1 MLMMTMIMLMQAK
14 LEKVAQAASEAAAR
28 LAEERAAKE
37 AAVAQRK
44 VVNANRLAGNKKVQA
59 DAEKQRLEVCL
70 AICASAMCQLVL
82 VGFGGLLLVCVH
94 ISSLIHI
101 SAPSAAAAAA
111 AALAAAMCVVCQGLS
126 AKQRAL
132 ESQQAKDAATAAKA
146 ERRKAKASRVGAQIA
161 KTLEGNLPSNLKVKQ
176 LQQES
181 ELARK
186 RALAERK
193 AVAAAERVAHEHREK
208 EAAIASVAVSR
219 PSAAFALPA
228 SCLTSTR
235 DKCRLA
241 ASRGTKRHSINSS
254 CLRRRSSSEHRA

>member
-1 MLMMTMIMLMQAK
+1 MLMMTMMIMLMQAK

-28 LAEERAAKE
+28 FAEERAAKD

-111 AALAAAMCVVCQGLS
+111 ALAAAMCVVCQGLS

-161 KTLEGNLPSNLKVKQ
+161 KTLEGNLPSNLKVKH

-219 PSAAFALPA
+219 PSARISTPSFLPD
-228 SCLTSTR
+228 LYT
-235 DKCRLA
+235 
-241 ASRGTKRHSINSS
+241 
-254 CLRRRSSSEHRA
+254 

>member
-101 SAPSAAAAAA
+101 SAPSAAAAAAA

-219 PSAAFALPA
+219 PSAA
-228 SCLTSTR
+228 
-235 DKCRLA
+235 
-241 ASRGTKRHSINSS
+241 
-254 CLRRRSSSEHRA
+254 

>member
-28 LAEERAAKE
+28 LAEERAAKD

-101 SAPSAAAAAA
+101 SAPSAAAAA

-193 AVAAAERVAHEHREK
+193 AAAAAERVAHEHREK

-254 CLRRRSSSEHRA
+254 CLRRRSSGENRA